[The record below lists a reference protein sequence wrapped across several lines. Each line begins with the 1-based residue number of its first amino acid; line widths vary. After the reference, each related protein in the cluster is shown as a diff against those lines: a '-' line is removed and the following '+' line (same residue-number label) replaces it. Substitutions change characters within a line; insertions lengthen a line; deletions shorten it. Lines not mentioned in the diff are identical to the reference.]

1 SPVLA
6 DHQAKGVVDL
16 IAAIERTLSLH
27 LVDQLLTALSQLVV
41 IEVLIPQVE
50 VFNAGEDVA
59 VADHVERGRGD
70 LKAPTPARNIA
81 GRSILNDLDVI
92 VIKHRA
98 GHTERL
104 EDI

>member
-1 SPVLA
+1 LA

-70 LKAPTPARNIA
+70 LKAPTPSRNIA
-81 GRSILNDLDVI
+81 GSPILHNLVVVI
-92 VIKHRA
+92 VKHGP

-104 EDI
+104 EDIL